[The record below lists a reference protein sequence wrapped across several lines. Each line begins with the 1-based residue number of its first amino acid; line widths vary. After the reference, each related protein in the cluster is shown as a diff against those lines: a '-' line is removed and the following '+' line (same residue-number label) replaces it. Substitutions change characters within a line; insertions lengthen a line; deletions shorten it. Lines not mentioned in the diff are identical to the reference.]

1 MKTFQQF
8 INEQDQI
15 NERLI
20 RKGAVAAYALQGKK
34 HGDQAARRFRDAKN
48 TVATGSGKDLEDKID
63 ALTRAIAALAD
74 GLSSTRD
81 QIGSVSA
88 QITSAS
94 VLDTKSR

>member
-8 INEQDQI
+8 MTEQEQI

-20 RKGAVAAYALQGKK
+20 RKGAVAVYAAQGKK
-34 HGDQAARRFRDAKN
+34 HGDQAARRYRDAKN
-48 TVATGSGKDLEDKID
+48 AVTIGSRHDLEDKIN
-63 ALTRAIAALAD
+63 ALSKAIAALAE

-88 QITSAS
+88 QITALT
-94 VLDTKSR
+94 VLK